1 MTIDTATRKNLE
13 LTKGL
18 SSGNKS
24 GSLLSVIDH
33 TLTSGG
39 ARLLEKRVSAPSTNL
54 DEIEKRLNGLD
65 FMIADPSLS
74 SSLRSELRKVPD
86 LDRALSR
93 ISLERAGP
101 RDLVAIR
108 NGLLQSSIISKILSS
123 LTLPKLIKEKTA
135 VFPEQDKFLGL
146 LTEAL
151 VDEPPI
157 LARDGGF
164 IREGFDPKLDEA
176 RRLRNE
182 GKKLL
187 LKCKWIL

>member
-65 FMIADPSLS
+65 FMIADADLS

-93 ISLERAGP
+93 ISLDRAGP
-101 RDLVAIR
+101 RDLVSIR
-108 NGLLQSSIISKILSS
+108 NGLLQSSTISKMLSNF
-123 LTLPKLIKEKTA
+123 TLPKLIEEKSA
-135 VFPEQDKFLGL
+135 IFPEQDKFLDL
-146 LTEAL
+146 LSEAL

-176 RRLRNE
+176 
-182 GKKLL
+182 
-187 LKCKWIL
+187 

>member
-1 MTIDTATRKNLE
+1 
-13 LTKGL
+13 
-18 SSGNKS
+18 
-24 GSLLSVIDH
+24 
-33 TLTSGG
+33 
-39 ARLLEKRVSAPSTNL
+39 
-54 DEIEKRLNGLD
+54 
-65 FMIADPSLS
+65 MIADPSLS

-123 LTLPKLIKEKTA
+123 FTLPKLIKEKTA

-157 LARDGGF
+157 LARDSGF
-164 IREGFDPKLDEA
+164 IREVL
-176 RRLRNE
+176 
-182 GKKLL
+182 
-187 LKCKWIL
+187 ILN